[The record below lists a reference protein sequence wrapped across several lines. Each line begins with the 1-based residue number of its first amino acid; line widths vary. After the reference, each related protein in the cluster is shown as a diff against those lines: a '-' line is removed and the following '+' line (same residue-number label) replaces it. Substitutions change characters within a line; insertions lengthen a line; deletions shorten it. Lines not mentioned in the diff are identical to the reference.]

1 MFARLDQLKETK
13 LGEAQLKLTVI
24 TRISDVNAAYY
35 DLVQQQQ
42 LAALDTTIV
51 ISNQR
56 LTLAQND
63 LPLEK
68 PLNLKF

>member
-1 MFARLDQLKETK
+1 MP
-13 LGEAQLKLTVI
+13 
-24 TRISDVNAAYY
+24 YY

-68 PLNLKF
+68 PLNLEVLNAQVDLNTDQVALLRQKNCMLTVKFY